1 MILRQIDAAIFRGRA
16 RSLRKSAK
24 DYDRPQDDA
33 MAAVYEC
40 EISTL
45 IALRETAE
53 QMVEEINSVQAS
65 IKAIAGV
72 MRLSVE
78 MLRLTGMD
86 R

>member
-1 MILRQIDAAIFRGRA
+1 MILRQIDAAIDAFRGRA

-53 QMVEEINSVQAS
+53 QMEINAKNIQENPS
-65 IKAIAGV
+65 
-72 MRLSVE
+72 RPL
-78 MLRLTGMD
+78 
-86 R
+86 